1 MPDRGLRFRTES
13 RERRSA
19 RVDGRSRRARD
30 SDEKTARVTR
40 KEGFR
45 APREIREKKRWT
57 TERRR
62 RHASPFV
69 IDRRFARGAPPDAS
83 FYAPARSS
91 PSRPSRGTSP
101 RWSPRPTARRV
112 RGRAMKARTPPRNPG
127 RARAPPRIPGAAPPP
142 RATRRRTRP
151 LPPRARARLT
161 PSHRTAPSGGPPR
174 ARRHAASG
182 PACGRARRAVVARSG
197 AVPSLH
203 VGNSAV
209 ADVAQRE
216 RDPRAATARVSTE
229 RRDEPNSACANI
241 SAHTAG
247 DGRDEPPPPRPGWSP
262 SCRLP
267 CQLC

>member
-1 MPDRGLRFRTES
+1 MLETNARRRRASRDRVAGKGFPHVAVDEI
-13 RERRSA
+13 RERKRWTFA
-19 RVDGRSRRARD
+19 
-30 SDEKTARVTR
+30 KTTTARVAARDRSPLRTTR
-40 KEGFR
+40 
-45 APREIREKKRWT
+45 
-57 TERRR
+57 
-62 RHASPFV
+62 AS
-69 IDRRFARGAPPDAS
+69 DDAS